1 MLKPMVWYYLQPNLG
16 FGSNKHFFRLVARA
30 IFHLLLS
37 WLKVEKFFMK
47 IPFCVFITYTCYFYG
62 THSLRK
68 VTHSLWKKLLIVKK
82 EITEWQKRKSNR
94 RRRGLYDAKRSL
106 KFRMRRLESC
116 PWDLLL
122 PKKLFLAASKSKYTN
137 FPTNV
142 FPSYTR
148 FNIGFFYIFKI

>member
-1 MLKPMVWYYLQPNLG
+1 MKPLVWYYLQPNLE
-16 FGSNKHFFRLVARA
+16 FGSNKHSFFRLVARA

-106 KFRMRRLESC
+106 KFRMRRLQSWELS
-116 PWDLLL
+116 LGSFITQKTFSGSL
-122 PKKLFLAASKSKYTN
+122 
-137 FPTNV
+137 
-142 FPSYTR
+142 
-148 FNIGFFYIFKI
+148 

>member
-1 MLKPMVWYYLQPNLG
+1 MQIQNTFSNKKTCNYLYQQMKPLVWYYLQPNLG
-16 FGSNKHFFRLVARA
+16 FGSNKHFFPFDCACH
-30 IFHLLLS
+30 FPFTLS

-106 KFRMRRLESC
+106 KFRMRRLQSWELS
-116 PWDLLL
+116 LGSFITQKTFSGSL
-122 PKKLFLAASKSKYTN
+122 
-137 FPTNV
+137 
-142 FPSYTR
+142 
-148 FNIGFFYIFKI
+148 